1 MGAGAGSSTL
11 GPSVAAAAALGAG
24 AALAAA
30 FAWGRWGRQL
40 RALDPPTAACRRP
53 FAAYSHGTL
62 VPAGV
67 RTVFASGQLG
77 MDPAGEIPPGIRE
90 QAMICFENA
99 KAILAEAGMEME
111 DVVRVNA
118 FVTNPIYL
126 AAYMEVRDS
135 YLSGGARLPASTLMV
150 VSAFAHPAFKVEIE
164 VVAAKA

>member
-1 MGAGAGSSTL
+1 MLTARGRRAGSS
-11 GPSVAAAAALGAG
+11 
-24 AALAAA
+24 
-30 FAWGRWGRQL
+30 
-40 RALDPPTAACRRP
+40 RRR
-53 FAAYSHGTL
+53 YSHGTL
-62 VPAGV
+62 VPAGA

-77 MDPAGEIPPGIRE
+77 MDPEGEIPPGIRE
-90 QAMICFENA
+90 QAKICFENA
-99 KAILAEAGMEME
+99 KAILAEAGMALEE

-135 YLSGGARLPASTLMV
+135 YLGGGARLPASTLMV